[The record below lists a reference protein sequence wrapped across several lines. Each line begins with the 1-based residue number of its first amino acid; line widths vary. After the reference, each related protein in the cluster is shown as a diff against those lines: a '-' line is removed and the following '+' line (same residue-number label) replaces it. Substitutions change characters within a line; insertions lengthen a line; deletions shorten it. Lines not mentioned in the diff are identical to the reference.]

1 MPHGKV
7 DHREPPT
14 VRAVGLTK
22 QYRVADKEPGMLGT
36 LRHFVKR
43 RFRSIEAVRG
53 VDFEIAPGEI
63 VGFLGPNGA
72 GKTTAIKMLTGL
84 IKPTAGQAEVL
95 GYTPFDRHPELLRR
109 LTLVMGNKQQLIWD
123 LPAMDSLRV
132 NAAVYGIADDEA
144 DRRVRMFAA
153 MLELDKE
160 LTQPVRKLSLG
171 QRMKAEL
178 IAALLHH
185 PKVLFLDEPT
195 LGLDVNAQTAVR
207 AFLKQYN
214 AEHGASI
221 LLTTHYMADVT
232 ALCERVIVI
241 HQGTVLYDGTLSGVI
256 ERFAPYREL
265 TLDLQANAADRVDEA
280 TLERFGEIEQ
290 HDGQTVRLLV
300 TRDAL
305 RDTVRRAL
313 SELPIADLTVGDPP
327 IEEVIGRLFASA
339 PTRESAPSA
348 DGTEADR

>member
-1 MPHGKV
+1 
-7 DHREPPT
+7 
-14 VRAVGLTK
+14 
-22 QYRVADKEPGMLGT
+22 MLGT
-36 LRHFVKR
+36 LKHFLHRKHR
-43 RFRSIEAVRG
+43 TIEAVKS

-84 IKPTAGQAEVL
+84 IKPTAGEADVL
-95 GYTPFDRHPELLRR
+95 GYTPFDRKAAWLRQ

-123 LPAMDSLRV
+123 LPAWDSLRV
-132 NAAVYGIADDEA
+132 NAAVYGIDDDEA
-144 DRRVRMFAA
+144 DRRVRGFAE
-153 MLELDKE
+153 MLELDQE

-207 AFLKQYN
+207 AFLKAYN
-214 AEHGASI
+214 ETHGASI

-232 ALCERVIVI
+232 SLCERVVVI
-241 HQGTVLYDGTLSGVI
+241 HHGTVLYDGTLAGVV
-256 ERFAPYREL
+256 EKFAPYREL
-265 TLDLQANAADRVDEA
+265 TLDLEADAADRVDDA
-280 TLERFGEIEQ
+280 TLEGFGEIEQ

-300 TRDAL
+300 RRDAL
-305 RDTVRRAL
+305 RDTVRRVLA
-313 SELPIADLTVGDPP
+313 ELPIADLTVGDPP

-339 PTRESAPSA
+339 PAAGSEAP
-348 DGTEADR
+348 

>member
-1 MPHGKV
+1 MPHGNPANP
-7 DHREPPT
+7 DAPT
-14 VRAVGLTK
+14 VRAAGLTK
-22 QYRVADKEPGMLGT
+22 HYRVADKAPGMLGT
-36 LRHFVKR
+36 LRHFVARK
-43 RFRSIEAVRG
+43 FRTIEAVKG

-84 IKPTAGQAEVL
+84 IKPTSGQAEVL
-95 GYTPFDRHPELLRR
+95 GYTPFDRKADLLRN

-123 LPAMDSLRV
+123 LPAWDSLRV
-132 NAAVYGIADDEA
+132 NAAVYGIEDREA
-144 DRRVRMFAA
+144 DRRVRAFAE
-153 MLELDKE
+153 MLELDQE

-178 IAALLHH
+178 IAALLHF

-207 AFLKQYN
+207 AFLKAYN
-214 AEHGASI
+214 EQHGASI

-241 HQGTVLYDGTLSGVI
+241 HHGTMLYDGTLAGVV

-265 TLDLQANAADRVDEA
+265 TLDLDADASGRVDDELLQ
-280 TLERFGEIEQ
+280 TFGEVEQ
-290 HDGQTVRLLV
+290 HDGRTVRLLV
-300 TRDAL
+300 QRDAL

-313 SELPIADLTVGDPP
+313 AELPIADLTVGDPP

-339 PTRESAPSA
+339 SGKEDDS
-348 DGTEADR
+348 